1 MQQERSVGG
10 TSSLKMVIKA
20 AAQGEIERKY
30 NMCALLMK
38 LVNHFEG

>member
-10 TSSLKMVIKA
+10 TSSLHGY
-20 AAQGEIERKY
+20 QSSCPRRDGEKKY

-38 LVNHFEG
+38 LVNH